1 MNTQLNR
8 KITIAIDGFSSTGKS
23 TVAKRLAK
31 ELGYIYVDTGAM
43 YRAVT
48 YFALEK
54 NFISDKHFDKK
65 ALINSL
71 DEIEIAFIF
80 NPKLGFS
87 EVFLN
92 GSNIEKEI
100 RGIRVSSFV
109 SPVATVSAVRKFLV
123 EKQRKMGEK
132 KAVVM
137 DGRDIG
143 SVVFPNA
150 ELKIFLTADPKI
162 RAERRLLEMQEKGLE
177 ADFEAIL
184 KNVEERDK
192 IDSSREDS
200 PLKKVADAILI
211 DASHINKEEQFELV
225 MKHAMQAI
233 NAVSL

>member
-1 MNTQLNR
+1 MNFKH

-48 YFALEK
+48 YFALEEG
-54 NFISDKHFDKK
+54 FISDKHFDKE
-65 ALINSL
+65 ALIDHL
-71 DEIEIAFIF
+71 DKIDIQFVF
-80 NPKLGFS
+80 NKELKFS

-92 GSNIEKEI
+92 GNNIEKEI

-123 EKQRKMGEK
+123 KKQRKMGDN

-162 RAERRLLEMQEKGLE
+162 RAERRLLEMQEKGLK
-177 ADFEAIL
+177 ADFDAIL
-184 KNVEERDK
+184 KNVEERDR
-192 IDSSREDS
+192 IDSTREDS
-200 PLKKVADAILI
+200 PLMKVADAVLI
-211 DASHINKEEQFELV
+211 DASYINKEEQFELV
-225 MKHAMQAI
+225 MQHAI
-233 NAVSL
+233 RVIDSLN